1 MANERLTED
10 IVRTHFR
17 EYPLFKSIRLEEQ
30 RLYSR
35 RVSRLLKS
43 AFKTGGKGPGL
54 PELLIQK
61 AIELNEEYNNYSI
74 NETMRNTMV
83 SAILLALINKPFR
96 ASFEMEP
103 TIQSLS
109 SAMMH
114 AIDTTLTAGRVR
126 NKAAIIGE
134 FAKITNDPLF
144 VQFFSVRSSARRNTA
159 TTTDASGTRRRCMNP
174 SFGCPLARARRIGSG
189 WSTS

>member
-1 MANERLTED
+1 MANGRLTED

-43 AFKTGGKGPGL
+43 ASKTGGKGPGL

-74 NETMRNTMV
+74 
-83 SAILLALINKPFR
+83 
-96 ASFEMEP
+96 
-103 TIQSLS
+103 
-109 SAMMH
+109 
-114 AIDTTLTAGRVR
+114 
-126 NKAAIIGE
+126 
-134 FAKITNDPLF
+134 
-144 VQFFSVRSSARRNTA
+144 SVRSSARRNTA